1 MPNFSKSVT
10 MNQETTCDIPFERY
24 CQGYAINHTKR
35 NGGGH
40 RLNFKCA
47 HSNESYKT
55 VLSCGAVQGGSNFSL
70 RRNKQLSNNEHST

>member
-1 MPNFSKSVT
+1 MKATEQYFVVVLFVMLYRVVLRCESV
-10 MNQETTCDIPFERY
+10 DKI
-24 CQGYAINHTKR
+24 
-35 NGGGH
+35 
-40 RLNFKCA
+40 LKCA